1 MMSEVK
7 PIGYSKEKAKK
18 TLEKHQMDILIASS
32 PVNVFYSSGLP
43 TLHVA
48 PNPILYVLY
57 NQFPSLCLIRKDG
70 ELCLDT
76 WMVYQSTAKSSWVK
90 DVLGNASPQMAMNQI
105 KDKINQW
112 GLSNGV
118 IGLESLMPRYQSEF
132 LKKEFPNAKFVE
144 GDMAFLDM
152 RLIKS
157 EEEINRIKKSTQV
170 AEKAISNMIYASKE
184 GITDNELLQIAR
196 RTIVDEG
203 AEGWDH
209 LTMNIGPS
217 DPEAPG
223 FGYTMKPGEISR
235 FDVGV
240 IWKGYVSDVS
250 RHIALK
256 NLPEGAKETM
266 DWMIKVQDFCVES
279 IKPGVNAKNI
289 LEEAKKF
296 SKTISKYGRPMITAH
311 SIGLECE
318 EVHLFSPMRTL
329 DIEFK
334 ENMVLDIEVWNM
346 FKECGLVGVEDCY
359 IVTNQGCE
367 RITTLD
373 REIFLK

>member
-1 MMSEVK
+1 MSEVK
-7 PIGYSKEKAKK
+7 PIGYNKEKAKQA
-18 TLEKHQMDILIASS
+18 LEKYGIDVLIASS
-32 PVNVFYSSGLP
+32 PVNLFYASGLP

-70 ELCLDT
+70 EECLDT

-90 DVLGNASPQMAMNQI
+90 DVMGNASPQMALNQI
-105 KDKINQW
+105 KDKITQW
-112 GLSNGV
+112 GFSNGV
-118 IGLESLMPRYQSEF
+118 IGLEALMPRYQSEF
-132 LKKEFPNAKFVE
+132 LRKEFPNAKIVE
-144 GDMAFLDM
+144 GDMAFLDI
-152 RLIKS
+152 RLTKS
-157 EEEINRIKKSTQV
+157 EEEINRIKKSTQI
-170 AEKAISNMIYASKE
+170 AEKAILSMMDASKE

-223 FGYTMKPGEISR
+223 FGYSMKQGEISR
-235 FDVGV
+235 FDVGA

-256 NLPEGAKETM
+256 TLPEGTKETM
-266 DWMIKVQDFCVES
+266 DWMIKVQDFCVDS
-279 IKPGVNAKNI
+279 IKPGVNTKII

-329 DIEFK
+329 DTEFK

-346 FKECGLVGVEDCY
+346 FKDCGLVGVEDCY
-359 IVTNQGCE
+359 IVTSKGCE

-373 REIFLK
+373 KNILIK